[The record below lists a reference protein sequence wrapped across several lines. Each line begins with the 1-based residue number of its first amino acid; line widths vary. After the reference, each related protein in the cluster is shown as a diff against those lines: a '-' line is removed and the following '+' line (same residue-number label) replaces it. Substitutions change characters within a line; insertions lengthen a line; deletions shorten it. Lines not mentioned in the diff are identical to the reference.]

1 MYSTLLFIFHPDRS
15 IGMNVLHVIANPRP
29 AETSASKKL
38 AFEFFAAL
46 TEKNPD
52 VVVNNVDLYQN
63 KPPYVS
69 AEALNYFWGPV
80 ANPAYI
86 PSKAE
91 EAAANFSNNN
101 AQALMDA
108 DVLVLTMPVW
118 LNTMPAI
125 LKAWFDQVLVP
136 GKMFTFGAEGLL
148 PTHHLRTVVLLVS
161 SDQVYKEGDVRDGL
175 TPALRAIFAYI
186 GVDDLQIAWA
196 DGQDSS
202 RHFDSEQRREM
213 AVEAAREIAEDLA
226 DLA

>member
-1 MYSTLLFIFHPDRS
+1 
-15 IGMNVLHVIANPRP
+15 MNVLHVIANPRP

-69 AEALNYFWGPV
+69 AEALNYFWGPI

-86 PSKAE
+86 PTKAE
-91 EAAANFSNNN
+91 ETAANFSNNN

-118 LNTMPAI
+118 LNSMPAI
-125 LKAWFDQVLVP
+125 LKAWLDQVLVP
-136 GKMFTFGAEGLL
+136 GKMFEFGAEGLV
-148 PTHHLRTVVLLVS
+148 PTHHLRTIVLLVS

-186 GVDDLQIAWA
+186 GVEDVQIAWA
-196 DGQDSS
+196 DGQDAS

-213 AVEAAREIAEDLA
+213 ATEAAREIAEDIATLA
-226 DLA
+226 

>member
-1 MYSTLLFIFHPDRS
+1 
-15 IGMNVLHVIANPRP
+15 MNVLHVIANPRP
-29 AETSASKKL
+29 AETSSSKKL

-91 EAAANFSNNN
+91 ETAANFSNNN

-118 LNTMPAI
+118 LNSMPAI
-125 LKAWFDQVLVP
+125 LKAWLDQVLVP
-136 GKMFTFGAEGLL
+136 GKMFEFGAEGLV

-186 GVDDLQIAWA
+186 GVEDLQIAWA
-196 DGQDSS
+196 DGQDAS

-213 AVEAAREIAEDLA
+213 ATEAAREIAEDIASLA
-226 DLA
+226 

>member
-1 MYSTLLFIFHPDRS
+1 
-15 IGMNVLHVIANPRP
+15 MNVLHVIANPRP

-69 AEALNYFWGPV
+69 AEALNYFWGPI

-86 PSKAE
+86 PTKAE
-91 EAAANFSNNN
+91 ETAANFSNNN
-101 AQALMDA
+101 AQALIDA

-118 LNTMPAI
+118 LNSMPSI
-125 LKAWFDQVLVP
+125 LKAWLDQVLVP
-136 GKMFTFGAEGLL
+136 GKMFSFGAEGPI
-148 PTHHLRTVVLLVS
+148 PTHHLKTVVLLVS
-161 SDQVYKEGDVRDGL
+161 SDQVYKEGDIRDGL

-186 GVDDLQIAWA
+186 GVEDLQIAWA
-196 DGQDSS
+196 DGQDTA
-202 RHFDSEQRREM
+202 RHFDSAERREM
-213 AVEAAREIAEDLA
+213 AIEAAREIAEDIATLA
-226 DLA
+226 

>member
-1 MYSTLLFIFHPDRS
+1 
-15 IGMNVLHVIANPRP
+15 MNVLHVIANPRP
-29 AETSASKKL
+29 AETSSSKKL

-46 TEKNPD
+46 TEKNSD
-52 VVVNNVDLYQN
+52 VVVNNIDLYQN

-69 AEALNYFWGPV
+69 AEALNYFWGPI

-91 EAAANFSNNN
+91 ESAANFSNNN
-101 AQALMDA
+101 AQALIDA

-118 LNTMPAI
+118 LNSMPAI

-136 GKMFTFGAEGLL
+136 GKMFSFGPDGLV

-161 SDQVYKEGDVRDGL
+161 SDQVYKEGDIRDGL
-175 TPALRAIFAYI
+175 TPAIRAIFAYI
-186 GVDDLQIAWA
+186 GVDDIQIAWA

-202 RHFDSEQRREM
+202 RHFDSNERREM
-213 AVEAAREIAEDLA
+213 AIEAAREIAEDIA
-226 DLA
+226 GMA

>member
-1 MYSTLLFIFHPDRS
+1 
-15 IGMNVLHVIANPRP
+15 MNVLHVIANPRP

-38 AFEFFAAL
+38 AFEFFATL

-69 AEALNYFWGPV
+69 AEALNYFWGPI

-91 EAAANFSNNN
+91 ETAANFSNNN

-118 LNTMPAI
+118 LNSMPAI
-125 LKAWFDQVLVP
+125 LKAWLDQVLVP
-136 GKMFTFGAEGLL
+136 GKMFEFGAEGLV

-175 TPALRAIFAYI
+175 TPAIRAIFAYI
-186 GVDDLQIAWA
+186 GVEDVQIAWA
-196 DGQDSS
+196 DGQDAS

-213 AVEAAREIAEDLA
+213 ATEAAREIAEDIASLA
-226 DLA
+226 

>member
-1 MYSTLLFIFHPDRS
+1 
-15 IGMNVLHVIANPRP
+15 MNVLHVIANPRP
-29 AETSASKKL
+29 AETSSSKKL

-91 EAAANFSNNN
+91 ETAANFSNNN
-101 AQALMDA
+101 AQALIDA
-108 DVLVLTMPVW
+108 DVLVLTLPVW
-118 LNTMPAI
+118 LNSMPAI
-125 LKAWFDQVLVP
+125 LKAWLDQVIVP
-136 GKMFTFGAEGLL
+136 GKMFEFGAEGLV

-161 SDQVYKEGDVRDGL
+161 SDQVYKENDVRDGL
-175 TPALRAIFAYI
+175 TPAIRAIFAYI
-186 GVDDLQIAWA
+186 GVEDIQIAWA
-196 DGQDSS
+196 DGQDAS
-202 RHFDSEQRREM
+202 RHFDSNERREM
-213 AVEAAREIAEDLA
+213 AIEAAKEIAEEIATLA
-226 DLA
+226 

>member
-1 MYSTLLFIFHPDRS
+1 
-15 IGMNVLHVIANPRP
+15 MNVLHVIANPRP
-29 AETSASKKL
+29 AETSSSKKL

-86 PSKAE
+86 PAKAE
-91 EAAANFSNNN
+91 ETAANFSNNN

-118 LNTMPAI
+118 LNSMPAI
-125 LKAWFDQVLVP
+125 LKAWLDQVLVP
-136 GKMFTFGAEGLL
+136 GKMFEFGAEGLV

-161 SDQVYKEGDVRDGL
+161 SDQAYKEGDVRDGL
-175 TPALRAIFAYI
+175 TPAIRAIFAYV
-186 GVDDLQIAWA
+186 GVEDIQIAWA
-196 DGQDSS
+196 DGQDAS

-213 AVEAAREIAEDLA
+213 AVEAAKEIAEDIATLA
-226 DLA
+226 

>member
-1 MYSTLLFIFHPDRS
+1 
-15 IGMNVLHVIANPRP
+15 MNVLHVIANPRP
-29 AETSASKKL
+29 AETSSSKKL

-91 EAAANFSNNN
+91 ETAANFSNNN

-118 LNTMPAI
+118 LNSMPAI
-125 LKAWFDQVLVP
+125 LKAWLDQVLVP
-136 GKMFTFGAEGLL
+136 GKMFEFGAEGLV

-161 SDQVYKEGDVRDGL
+161 SDQVYKENDVRDGL
-175 TPALRAIFAYI
+175 TPAIRAIFAYI
-186 GVDDLQIAWA
+186 GVEDVQIAWA
-196 DGQDSS
+196 DGQDAS

-213 AVEAAREIAEDLA
+213 AIEAAREIAEDIATLA
-226 DLA
+226 

>member
-1 MYSTLLFIFHPDRS
+1 
-15 IGMNVLHVIANPRP
+15 MNVLHVIANPRP

-38 AFEFFAAL
+38 AFEFFATL

-69 AEALNYFWGPV
+69 AEALNYFWGPI

-91 EAAANFSNNN
+91 ETAANFSNNN

-118 LNTMPAI
+118 LNSMPAI
-125 LKAWFDQVLVP
+125 LKAWLDQVLVP
-136 GKMFTFGAEGLL
+136 GKMFEFGAEGLV

-175 TPALRAIFAYI
+175 TPAIRAIFAYI
-186 GVDDLQIAWA
+186 GVEDVQIAWA
-196 DGQDSS
+196 DGQDAS

-213 AVEAAREIAEDLA
+213 ATEAAREIAEDIATLA
-226 DLA
+226 

>member
-1 MYSTLLFIFHPDRS
+1 
-15 IGMNVLHVIANPRP
+15 MNVLHVIANPRP
-29 AETSASKKL
+29 AETSSSKKL

-69 AEALNYFWGPV
+69 AEALNYFWGPI

-86 PSKAE
+86 PSKSE
-91 EAAANFSNNN
+91 ETAANFSNNN

-118 LNTMPAI
+118 LNSMPAI
-125 LKAWFDQVLVP
+125 LKAWLDQVLVP
-136 GKMFTFGAEGLL
+136 GKMFEFGAEGLV

-186 GVDDLQIAWA
+186 GVEDLQIAWA
-196 DGQDSS
+196 DGQDAS

-213 AVEAAREIAEDLA
+213 AIEAAREIAEDIA
-226 DLA
+226 GQA

>member
-1 MYSTLLFIFHPDRS
+1 
-15 IGMNVLHVIANPRP
+15 MNVLHVIANPRP

-91 EAAANFSNNN
+91 ETAANFSNNN

-118 LNTMPAI
+118 LNSMPSI
-125 LKAWFDQVLVP
+125 LKAWLDQVVVP
-136 GKMFTFGAEGLL
+136 GKMFTFGAEGLV

-175 TPALRAIFAYI
+175 TPAIRAIFAYI
-186 GVDDLQIAWA
+186 GVEDLQIAWA

-213 AVEAAREIAEDLA
+213 AIEAAREIAEDIATLA
-226 DLA
+226 

>member
-1 MYSTLLFIFHPDRS
+1 
-15 IGMNVLHVIANPRP
+15 MNVLHVIANPRP

-69 AEALNYFWGPV
+69 AEALNYFWGPI

-91 EAAANFSNNN
+91 ETAANFSNNN

-118 LNTMPAI
+118 LNSMPAI
-125 LKAWFDQVLVP
+125 LKAWLDQVLVP
-136 GKMFTFGAEGLL
+136 GKMFEFGAEGLV

-175 TPALRAIFAYI
+175 TPALRAIFTYV
-186 GVDDLQIAWA
+186 GVEDIQIAWA
-196 DGQDSS
+196 DGQDAS
-202 RHFDSEQRREM
+202 RHFDSNERREM
-213 AVEAAREIAEDLA
+213 AIEAAREIAEDVA
-226 DLA
+226 EMA

>member
-1 MYSTLLFIFHPDRS
+1 
-15 IGMNVLHVIANPRP
+15 MNVLHVIANPRP

-38 AFEFFAAL
+38 AFEFFATL

-91 EAAANFSNNN
+91 ETAANFSNNN

-118 LNTMPAI
+118 LNSMPAI
-125 LKAWFDQVLVP
+125 LKAWLDQVLVP
-136 GKMFTFGAEGLL
+136 GKMFEFGAEGLV

-175 TPALRAIFAYI
+175 TPAIRAIFAYV
-186 GVDDLQIAWA
+186 GVEDVQIAWA
-196 DGQDSS
+196 DGQDAS

-213 AVEAAREIAEDLA
+213 ATEAAKEIAEDIASLA
-226 DLA
+226 

>member
-1 MYSTLLFIFHPDRS
+1 
-15 IGMNVLHVIANPRP
+15 MNVLHVIANPRP
-29 AETSASKKL
+29 AETSSSKKL

-69 AEALNYFWGPV
+69 AEALNYFWGPI

-86 PSKAE
+86 PSKSE
-91 EAAANFSNNN
+91 ETAANFSNNN

-118 LNTMPAI
+118 LNSMPAI
-125 LKAWFDQVLVP
+125 LKAWLDQVLVP
-136 GKMFTFGAEGLL
+136 GKMFEFGAEGLV

-186 GVDDLQIAWA
+186 GVEDLQIAWA
-196 DGQDSS
+196 DGQDAS

-213 AVEAAREIAEDLA
+213 AIEAAKEIAEDIATLA
-226 DLA
+226 

>member
-1 MYSTLLFIFHPDRS
+1 
-15 IGMNVLHVIANPRP
+15 MNVLHVIANPRP

-118 LNTMPAI
+118 LNSMPSI

-136 GKMFTFGAEGLL
+136 GKMFTFGAEGLV

-161 SDQVYKEGDVRDGL
+161 SDQVYKEGDLRDGL

-186 GVDDLQIAWA
+186 GVDDIQIAWA

-202 RHFDSEQRREM
+202 RHFDSNERREM
-213 AVEAAREIAEDLA
+213 AIEAAKDIAEDIAGLA
-226 DLA
+226 

>member
-1 MYSTLLFIFHPDRS
+1 
-15 IGMNVLHVIANPRP
+15 MNVLHVIANPRP

-38 AFEFFAAL
+38 AFEFFATL

-91 EAAANFSNNN
+91 ETAANFSNNN

-118 LNTMPAI
+118 LNSMPAI
-125 LKAWFDQVLVP
+125 LKAWLDQVLVP
-136 GKMFTFGAEGLL
+136 GKMFEFGAEGLV

-175 TPALRAIFAYI
+175 TPAIRAIFAYI
-186 GVDDLQIAWA
+186 GVEDVQIAWA
-196 DGQDSS
+196 DGQDAS

-213 AVEAAREIAEDLA
+213 ATEAAKEIAEDIASLA
-226 DLA
+226 

>member
-1 MYSTLLFIFHPDRS
+1 
-15 IGMNVLHVIANPRP
+15 MNVLHVIANPRP
-29 AETSASKKL
+29 AETSVSKKL

-46 TEKNPD
+46 MEKNPD

-69 AEALNYFWGPV
+69 AEALNYFWGPI

-91 EAAANFSNNN
+91 ETAANFSNNN

-118 LNTMPAI
+118 LNSMPAI
-125 LKAWFDQVLVP
+125 LKAWLDQVLVP
-136 GKMFTFGAEGLL
+136 GKMFEFGAEGLV

-186 GVDDLQIAWA
+186 GVEDVQIAWA
-196 DGQDSS
+196 DGQDAS

-213 AVEAAREIAEDLA
+213 AIEAAREIAEDIATLA
-226 DLA
+226 

>member
-1 MYSTLLFIFHPDRS
+1 
-15 IGMNVLHVIANPRP
+15 MNVLHVIANPRP
-29 AETSASKKL
+29 AETSSSKKL

-52 VVVNNVDLYQN
+52 VVVNNIDLYQN

-69 AEALNYFWGPV
+69 AEALNYFWGPI

-91 EAAANFSNNN
+91 ESAANFSNNN
-101 AQALMDA
+101 AQALIDA
-108 DVLVLTMPVW
+108 DVLVLTLPVW
-118 LNTMPAI
+118 LNSMPAI

-136 GKMFTFGAEGLL
+136 GKMFAFGAEGLI

-161 SDQVYKEGDVRDGL
+161 SDQVYKEGDLRDGL

-186 GVDDLQIAWA
+186 GVEDLQIAWA

-213 AVEAAREIAEDLA
+213 AVEAAREIAEDIA
-226 DLA
+226 GQA

>member
-1 MYSTLLFIFHPDRS
+1 
-15 IGMNVLHVIANPRP
+15 MNVLHVIANPRP
-29 AETSASKKL
+29 AETSSSKKL

-52 VVVNNVDLYQN
+52 VVVNNIDLYQN

-69 AEALNYFWGPV
+69 AEALNYFWGPI

-91 EAAANFSNNN
+91 ESAANFSNNN
-101 AQALMDA
+101 AQALIDA
-108 DVLVLTMPVW
+108 DVLVLTLPVW
-118 LNTMPAI
+118 LNSMPAI

-136 GKMFTFGAEGLL
+136 GKMFTFGAEGLV

-175 TPALRAIFAYI
+175 TPAIRAIFAYI

-196 DGQDSS
+196 DGQDAS
-202 RHFDSEQRREM
+202 RHMDSEPRREM
-213 AVEAAREIAEDLA
+213 AIEAAKEIAEDIAGLA
-226 DLA
+226 

>member
-1 MYSTLLFIFHPDRS
+1 
-15 IGMNVLHVIANPRP
+15 MNVLHVIANPRP

-69 AEALNYFWGPV
+69 AEALNYFWGPI

-86 PSKAE
+86 PTKAE
-91 EAAANFSNNN
+91 ETAANFSNNN
-101 AQALMDA
+101 AQALIDA

-118 LNTMPAI
+118 LNSMPSI
-125 LKAWFDQVLVP
+125 LKAWLDQVLVP
-136 GKMFTFGAEGLL
+136 GKMFSFGAEGPI
-148 PTHHLRTVVLLVS
+148 PTHHLKTVVLLVS
-161 SDQVYKEGDVRDGL
+161 SDQVYKEGDIRDGL

-186 GVDDLQIAWA
+186 GVEDIQIAWA
-196 DGQDSS
+196 DGQDTA
-202 RHFDSEQRREM
+202 RHFDSAERREM
-213 AVEAAREIAEDLA
+213 AIEAAREIAEDIATLA
-226 DLA
+226 

>member
-1 MYSTLLFIFHPDRS
+1 
-15 IGMNVLHVIANPRP
+15 MNVLHVIANPRP
-29 AETSASKKL
+29 AETSSSKKL

-69 AEALNYFWGPV
+69 AEALNYFWGPI

-91 EAAANFSNNN
+91 ETAANFSNNN

-118 LNTMPAI
+118 LNSMPAI
-125 LKAWFDQVLVP
+125 LKAWLDQVLVP
-136 GKMFTFGAEGLL
+136 GKMFEFGAEGLV

-186 GVDDLQIAWA
+186 GVEDVQIAWA
-196 DGQDSS
+196 DGQDAS

-213 AVEAAREIAEDLA
+213 AIEAAREIAEDIATLA
-226 DLA
+226 

>member
-1 MYSTLLFIFHPDRS
+1 
-15 IGMNVLHVIANPRP
+15 MNVLHVIANPRP
-29 AETSASKKL
+29 AETSSSKKL

-91 EAAANFSNNN
+91 ETAANFSNNN

-118 LNTMPAI
+118 LNSMPAI
-125 LKAWFDQVLVP
+125 LKAWLDQVLVP
-136 GKMFTFGAEGLL
+136 GKMFEFGAEGLV

-175 TPALRAIFAYI
+175 TPAIRAIFAYV
-186 GVDDLQIAWA
+186 GVEDVQIAWA
-196 DGQDSS
+196 DGQDAS

-213 AVEAAREIAEDLA
+213 ATEAAREIAEDIASLA
-226 DLA
+226 

>member
-1 MYSTLLFIFHPDRS
+1 
-15 IGMNVLHVIANPRP
+15 MNVLHVIANPRP

-52 VVVNNVDLYQN
+52 IVVNNVDLYQN

-86 PSKAE
+86 PSKSE
-91 EAAANFSNNN
+91 ETAANFSNNN

-118 LNTMPAI
+118 LNSMPAI
-125 LKAWFDQVLVP
+125 LKAWLDQVLVP
-136 GKMFTFGAEGLL
+136 GKMFSFGAEGLV

-175 TPALRAIFAYI
+175 TPALRAIFAYV
-186 GVDDLQIAWA
+186 GVEDLQIAWA
-196 DGQDSS
+196 DGQDAS
-202 RHFDSEQRREM
+202 RHFDSNERREM
-213 AVEAAREIAEDLA
+213 AIEAAKEIAEDVA
-226 DLA
+226 AMA

>member
-1 MYSTLLFIFHPDRS
+1 
-15 IGMNVLHVIANPRP
+15 MNVLHVIANPRP

-69 AEALNYFWGPV
+69 AEALNYFWGPI

-91 EAAANFSNNN
+91 ETAANFSNNN

-118 LNTMPAI
+118 LNSMPAI
-125 LKAWFDQVLVP
+125 LKAWLDQVLVP
-136 GKMFTFGAEGLL
+136 GKMFEFGAEGLV

-175 TPALRAIFAYI
+175 TPAIRAIFAYI
-186 GVDDLQIAWA
+186 GVEDVQIAWA
-196 DGQDSS
+196 DGQDAS

-213 AVEAAREIAEDLA
+213 ATEAAREIAEDIATLA
-226 DLA
+226 

>member
-1 MYSTLLFIFHPDRS
+1 
-15 IGMNVLHVIANPRP
+15 MNVLHVIANPRP
-29 AETSASKKL
+29 AETSSSKKL

-91 EAAANFSNNN
+91 ETAANFSNNN

-118 LNTMPAI
+118 LNSMPAI
-125 LKAWFDQVLVP
+125 LKAWLDQVLVP
-136 GKMFTFGAEGLL
+136 GKMFSFGAEGPI
-148 PTHHLRTVVLLVS
+148 PTHHLKTVVLLVS
-161 SDQVYKEGDVRDGL
+161 SDQVYKEDDVRDGL

-186 GVDDLQIAWA
+186 GVDDIQIAWA
-196 DGQDSS
+196 DGQDAS

-213 AVEAAREIAEDLA
+213 AIEAAREIAEDIATLA
-226 DLA
+226 

>member
-1 MYSTLLFIFHPDRS
+1 
-15 IGMNVLHVIANPRP
+15 MNVLHVIANPRP

-91 EAAANFSNNN
+91 ETAANFSNNN

-118 LNTMPAI
+118 LNSMPAI
-125 LKAWFDQVLVP
+125 LKAWLDQVLVP
-136 GKMFTFGAEGLL
+136 GKMFTFGAEGLV

-186 GVDDLQIAWA
+186 GVEDVQIAWA
-196 DGQDSS
+196 DGQDAS

-213 AVEAAREIAEDLA
+213 AIEAAKEIAEDIA
-226 DLA
+226 EMA